1 MFWEDKQKHMSSA
14 AITMP
19 GSHLYW
25 IGRLEWSSG
34 KCKCL
39 LCSLQLLWGTIR
51 FVKMFPTLCFLS
63 KHFLWRSQGCV
74 FFSCLFSLSTNDNII
89 ITCKV
94 VVLRDFLHVC
104 YFLLIN
110 FFFLWL
116 NFFRYVLIVCIALV
130 QTLQFT
136 KLLLLQGMDTV
147 TFAFIFWELVCSL
160 FDTMKCQGF
169 LFRKNLAAW
178 ILVAWTPTERDF
190 YLWQISA
197 LLWKSGAVT
206 PVQAAQRRMVLY
218 VLGIGL
224 LLSKIFMEIFW
235 TYKQKRWPEDTEK

>member
-130 QTLQFT
+130 QTLQFM

-218 VLGIGL
+218 VLGIGF

-235 TYKQKRWPEDTEK
+235 TYKQKR